1 MMGNENVFTVLV
13 AALTILGSVVG
24 VWVVNRK
31 NAAEIKKAQE
41 LSLVRAKNADIEA
54 REAEVK
60 ERADLIEMIKEHTK
74 QGAIWLEALKIIEAN
89 REKDYATLKAI
100 IEDGTKETINS
111 RKELLQN
118 VNNVVAQAKEHNSG
132 IVNILEEVK
141 REINSLK
148 IVLEKLPGQ
157 NDDLKRRIDITLGYV
172 ERMLPKMRTGEVAA
186 ALSPTNDAR
195 SEKFANG
202 TVEASETKTNL

>member
-1 MMGNENVFTVLV
+1 MGNENIFTVLV

-31 NAAEIKKAQE
+31 NTSEIKKAQE
-41 LSLVRAKNADIEA
+41 LSLVKAKNADIEA

-60 ERADLIEMIKEHTK
+60 ERADLIEMIKESTK

-100 IEDGTKETINS
+100 IEDGTQETINS
-111 RKELLQN
+111 SKELLKG
-118 VNNVVAQAKEHNSG
+118 VNNVAEQAVKHNTG
-132 IVNILEEVK
+132 LTNILEEVK
-141 REINSLK
+141 REIGSLK
-148 IVLEKLPGQ
+148 NVLEKLPGQ
-157 NDDLKRRIDITLGYV
+157 NDELKRRIDITLGYV

-202 TVEASETKTNL
+202 TVEASENKS